1 MAEEKSHHTGRGG
14 GTFPACCYFTSL
26 MIFNLGGNV
35 VHVHE
40 KEHPS
45 HLEGLADKI
54 KHKIVG
60 DK

>member
-1 MAEEKSHHTGRGG
+1 MT
-14 GTFPACCYFTSL
+14 
-26 MIFNLGGNV
+26 FNLGGNV